1 MAKARPLSLKI
12 TGINETFNALGSKVD
27 AIKKEVDNEMAAS
40 VELMATNAK
49 QLFPS
54 GRASVEGQTQM
65 YADIRSSIKADKK
78 MPFVYELIAGK
89 GKDPMAAYIEFGTG
103 RYFPQYPGKE
113 KEWQA
118 LAKEYYVNGR
128 GWMTPSPYFYPSV
141 TSGIVSL
148 VNHIKQIF
156 KRNERL

>member
-1 MAKARPLSLKI
+1 MAKPLSLKI
-12 TGINETFNALGSKVD
+12 TGLNETFNALKSNVE

-40 VELMATNAK
+40 VELMATTSK

-54 GRASVEGQTQM
+54 GRARIKGETQK
-65 YADIRSSIKADKK
+65 YAEIRASIRADKK
-78 MPFVYELIAGK
+78 MPFKYELIAGK
-89 GKDPMAAYIEFGTG
+89 GNDPMAAYIEFGTG
-103 RYFPQYPGKE
+103 RYFPKYPGKE

-118 LAKEYYVNGR
+118 LAKEYYVNGK

-141 TSGIVSL
+141 TSGLVSL
-148 VNHIKQIF
+148 VNNIKQIF

>member
-1 MAKARPLSLKI
+1 MPKPLSLKI
-12 TGINETFNALGSKVD
+12 TGLNETFNALGSRVD

-54 GRASVEGQTQM
+54 GRASVNGQTQM
-65 YADIRSSIKADKK
+65 YAEIRASIRADKK

-89 GKDPMAAYIEFGTG
+89 GTDPMPAYIEFGTG
-103 RYFPQYPGKE
+103 KYFPQYPGKE

-148 VNHIKQIF
+148 VNNI
-156 KRNERL
+156 NETI

>member
-1 MAKARPLSLKI
+1 MARKRLNIRI
-12 TGINETFNALGSKVD
+12 TGVEQTFSKLKD
-27 AIKKEVDNEMAAS
+27 KYDSAIQEVDMEMAAS
-40 VELMATNAK
+40 TEQMATTAK
-49 QLFPS
+49 SIFPN
-54 GRASVEGQTQM
+54 GNPQIEGETQIYAAIRAT
-65 YADIRSSIKADKK
+65 IRSEKNK
-78 MPFVYELIAGK
+78 PFSYTIISGEPR
-89 GKDPMAAYIEFGTG
+89 DDMSAYIEFGTG

-128 GWMTPSPYFYPSV
+128 GWMKPSPYFYPSV

-148 VNHIKQIF
+148 VNNIKQIF

>member
-1 MAKARPLSLKI
+1 MPKPLSLKI
-12 TGINETFNALGSKVD
+12 TGLNETFNALGSRVD

-65 YADIRSSIKADKK
+65 YAEIRASIRADKK

-89 GKDPMAAYIEFGTG
+89 GRDPMPAYIEFGTG
-103 RYFPQYPGKE
+103 KYFPQYPGKE

-128 GWMTPSPYFYPSV
+128 GWMSPAPYFYPSV
-141 TSGIVSL
+141 TSGMVSL
-148 VNHIKQIF
+148 VNNIKQVF

>member
-1 MAKARPLSLKI
+1 MPKPLSLKI
-12 TGINETFNALGSKVD
+12 TGLNETFNALGSRVD

-54 GRASVEGQTQM
+54 GRANVEGQTQM
-65 YADIRSSIKADKK
+65 YAEIRASIRAEKK

-89 GKDPMAAYIEFGTG
+89 GRDPMSAYIEFGTG
-103 RYFPQYPGKE
+103 KYFPQYPGKE

-128 GWMTPSPYFYPSV
+128 GWMSPAPYFYPSV
-141 TSGIVSL
+141 TSGMVSL
-148 VNHIKQIF
+148 VNNIKQVF

>member
-1 MAKARPLSLKI
+1 
-12 TGINETFNALGSKVD
+12 
-27 AIKKEVDNEMAAS
+27 MAAS

-49 QLFPS
+49 QLFPD
-54 GRASVEGQTQM
+54 GRTGVRGQTQM
-65 YADIRSSIKADKK
+65 YSEIRASIRSEKK
-78 MPFVYELIAGK
+78 MPFKYELIAGK
-89 GKDPMAAYIEFGTG
+89 GTDPMPAYIEFGTG
-103 RYFPQYPGKE
+103 RYFPKYPGKE

-128 GWMTPSPYFYPSV
+128 GWMMPSPYFYPSV
-141 TSGIVSL
+141 TSGMVSL

>member
-1 MAKARPLSLKI
+1 MPKPLSLKI
-12 TGINETFNALGSKVD
+12 TGLNETFNALGSRVD

-54 GRASVEGQTQM
+54 GRASVNGQTQM
-65 YADIRSSIKADKK
+65 YAEIRASIRADKK

-89 GKDPMAAYIEFGTG
+89 GTDPMPAYIEFGTG
-103 RYFPQYPGKE
+103 KYFPQYPGKE

-148 VNHIKQIF
+148 VNNIKQVF

>member
-1 MAKARPLSLKI
+1 MARSPLNIKI
-12 TGINETFNALGSKVD
+12 TGVESTLATLKDKYNSAMM
-27 AIKKEVDNEMAAS
+27 EVDREMGAS
-40 VELMATNAK
+40 TEQMATTAK
-49 QLFPS
+49 SIFPGGNPS
-54 GRASVEGQTQM
+54 IEGQTQR
-65 YADIRSSIKADKK
+65 YADIRSKIKAEKNRPFAYTLVAGDSGDN
-78 MPFVYELIAGK
+78 MP
-89 GKDPMAAYIEFGTG
+89 AYIEFGTG

-128 GWMTPSPYFYPSV
+128 GWMKPSPYFYPSV

-148 VNHIKQIF
+148 VNNIKQIF